1 MAAAMTSIVV
11 AADVWT
17 PVYSASSGVTIGLF
31 NRSGDNMLVRID
43 ASANK
48 DTDAATA
55 AADVLHAYETRT
67 YPLVSGDVVIA
78 RPDLCPVSPAGV
90 PIFALNSRSSAS
102 RSRRQTSRPMFICI
116 SANCFR
122 SCAYSR

>member
-17 PVYSASSGVTIGLF
+17 SVYTASTGVTIGLC
-31 NRSGDNMLVRID
+31 NRSGDNMLVRVD

-55 AADVLHAYETRT
+55 AADVLRPYETRA
-67 YPLVSGDVVIA
+67 YPLVTGDKVIA
-78 RPDLCPVSPAGV
+78 RPGSMPAG
-90 PIFALNSRSSAS
+90 IALQLTLR
-102 RSRRQTSRPMFICI
+102 TP
-116 SANCFR
+116 
-122 SCAYSR
+122 